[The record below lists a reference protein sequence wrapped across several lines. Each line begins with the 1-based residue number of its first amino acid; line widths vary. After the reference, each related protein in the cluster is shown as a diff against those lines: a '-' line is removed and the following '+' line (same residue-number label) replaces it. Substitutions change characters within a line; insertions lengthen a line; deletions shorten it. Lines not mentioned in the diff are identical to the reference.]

1 MYQCGPSDCHKR
13 TTLVREADNEG
24 GFVSG
29 WCGGR
34 EYMGTLHFLLS
45 FALILKSTLK
55 RKSIFFLNGGKK
67 ASMGNGKFRWEA
79 ARCFCYFLS
88 GE

>member
-29 WCGGR
+29 WRGGR

-55 RKSIFFLNGGKK
+55 RKSIFFFKWGQK
-67 ASMGNGKFRWEA
+67 SQ
-79 ARCFCYFLS
+79 Y
-88 GE
+88 GEWKV